1 MSVLVPIGDFSRM
14 THLSVKALRFYH
26 DQGLLEPARID
37 PSSGYRF
44 YDTGQVP
51 VAQVIRR
58 FRDLDMPLDQVRAV
72 LTAPNVETR
81 TKEII
86 AHLNATESKLAELQM
101 SVSSLRAL
109 LEAPAVRPEVE
120 FRSIPATRALAVRG
134 MVTVQQAWAWGTDV
148 FGEIYGR
155 IEQADLTPPGR
166 SWSALAVLMIGTF
179 MFVLDFFIVN
189 VALPAIQQ
197 GLRAGEGAIE
207 WIVAGYAISTAVL
220 LVTGGRLGDQFG
232 RRRVFAIGMTVFV
245 LTSALCALAPDPAVL
260 VTARILQGVGAA
272 LMAPN
277 ILSILGVVYSGPARV
292 RAISVYGMVMG
303 LAAVSGQLIG
313 GVLIR
318 ADLAGMGWRAI
329 FWINVP
335 LGVAALLACRRLVP
349 ESRADQR
356 SRFDLAGVALITACL
371 VAIVLPLVDGRQQG
385 WPAWSWI
392 ALGSAVPLAIAFA
405 AHQRRKAD
413 RGGVPLLNPRVFAPW
428 PLRAGLIT
436 QTVFWCQQAASYL
449 VLGLYLQQGRGLSP
463 LAAGA
468 VFAFLAGGYLITSFQ
483 APALTMRSG
492 RNVIAAGAVLAA
504 AANGALYL
512 ATAHGGTVSWLF
524 PGLVLLGAGQG
535 LCITPLTTTVLGHAD
550 PATAGSVS
558 GALSTAQQVG
568 NSIGVAVTG
577 VLFFGTL
584 SHGYG
589 LAFERSV
596 LQMGAL
602 LLLVAALTRLMP
614 GRQRTAA

>member
-1 MSVLVPIGDFSRM
+1 M
-14 THLSVKALRFYH
+14 TA
-26 DQGLLEPARID
+26 
-37 PSSGYRF
+37 
-44 YDTGQVP
+44 
-51 VAQVIRR
+51 
-58 FRDLDMPLDQVRAV
+58 
-72 LTAPNVETR
+72 TR
-81 TKEII
+81 T
-86 AHLNATESKLAELQM
+86 L
-101 SVSSLRAL
+101 
-109 LEAPAVRPEVE
+109 PGP
-120 FRSIPATRALAVRG
+120 
-134 MVTVQQAWAWGTDV
+134 VQS
-148 FGEIYGR
+148 
-155 IEQADLTPPGR
+155 PPGR

-245 LTSALCALAPDPAVL
+245 LTSAACALAPDPAVL

-313 GVLIR
+313 GILIR

-371 VAIVLPLVDGRQQG
+371 VAIVLPLVDGRQEG

-392 ALGSAVPLAIAFA
+392 ALGSAVPLAIAFV

-413 RGGVPLLNPRVFAPW
+413 RGGVPLLNPRVFASW

-468 VFAFLAGGYLITSFQ
+468 VF
-483 APALTMRSG
+483 
-492 RNVIAAGAVLAA
+492 
-504 AANGALYL
+504 
-512 ATAHGGTVSWLF
+512 WLF

-568 NSIGVAVTG
+568 NSVGVAVAG
-577 VLFFGTL
+577 VLFFGAL

-596 LQMGAL
+596 LQMGVL

-614 GRQRTAA
+614 GRQRAAA